1 MLRIILCAAAGAL
14 FTSSQAAA
22 QTPPAQIF
30 APSPAKA
37 DTPKVVIDDIMVP
50 SSDPGIEIYVRN
62 KRPADMVSF
71 RPESTVLYVHGAGL
85 PSSVSFDFKLDGISW
100 MDYIVAHGYDVYLL
114 DIRGFGKS
122 TRPKEMVEK
131 PEANPPLVRSDIW
144 LKDISSVV
152 DFILK
157 RRNVSRLDLI
167 GWSWGASMMA
177 TYTTQN

>member
-14 FTSSQAAA
+14 FTSSQAVA

-85 PSSVSFDFKLDGISW
+85 PSGS
-100 MDYIVAHGYDVYLL
+100 
-114 DIRGFGKS
+114 
-122 TRPKEMVEK
+122 P
-131 PEANPPLVRSDIW
+131 
-144 LKDISSVV
+144 
-152 DFILK
+152 
-157 RRNVSRLDLI
+157 
-167 GWSWGASMMA
+167 
-177 TYTTQN
+177 